1 MEAIE
6 KNNASNTHQEK
17 AKKLRKLRRWQ
28 IAVSLLGAA
37 IVVWGIVEVACLFLG
52 YNRTETSNDA
62 QIEQYISPIN
72 LRASGYIKK
81 IYFTEHQEVHKGD
94 TLLVLDDREYK
105 IRVMEAEAA
114 LKDAL
119 AGATVIGATLQT
131 TQTTASVYDASIS
144 EIEIRLAKL
153 EKDRQRYQNLVQ
165 RNEATPIQLE
175 QIETE
180 YEATRKKLEATKRQ
194 QKAALSGVNEVSHRR
209 ESTEAAIQRATAAL
223 EMARLNLSYTVVVA
237 PCDGKLGR
245 RALEEGQ
252 FITAGQTITYILPDT
267 QKWIV
272 ANYKETQVENLHIGQ
287 KVTITIAECQQP
299 GKHPALITLLALAF
313 QVHFALCS
321 HDGFY
326 IVGLTQSFHPHI
338 IIHAQQDVFQIGTGK
353 TVFRNL
359 PDAAVFHIRAEDG
372 GQHRT
377 DLGFARR
384 VGRNRNRMR
393 RGWTTCRKSEKSY
406 QPLISAV

>member
-153 EKDRQRYQNLVQ
+153 EKDRQRYLNLVA
-165 RNEATPIQLE
+165 RNAATPIQLE

-180 YEATRKKLEATKRQ
+180 YNATKKKLDATRRQ
-194 QKAALSGVNEVSHRR
+194 QKAAYSGVNEVQTRKKN
-209 ESTEAAIQRATAAL
+209 TAAAIERAEAAL
-223 EMARLNLSYTVVVA
+223 EMAKLNLSYCVVTA

-245 RALEEGQ
+245 RSLEDGQ
-252 FITAGQTITYILPDT
+252 AVNAGQTITYIMPDT
-267 QKWIV
+267 QKWVI
-272 ANYKETQVENLHIGQ
+272 ANYKETQVEKLYVGQ
-287 KVTITIAECQQP
+287 KVTMTVDAFDGKEFEGRITAISGATGSKYSLVPTDNSAGNFVKIQQRVP
-299 GKHPALITLLALAF
+299 VRIEFEGISKADNDKLAAGMM
-313 QVHFALCS
+313 V
-321 HDGFY
+321 
-326 IVGLTQSFHPHI
+326 VVK
-338 IIHAQQDVFQIGTGK
+338 AQLK
-353 TVFRNL
+353 
-359 PDAAVFHIRAEDG
+359 
-372 GQHRT
+372 
-377 DLGFARR
+377 
-384 VGRNRNRMR
+384 
-393 RGWTTCRKSEKSY
+393 K
-406 QPLISAV
+406 